1 MSSLYQKLVILQKT
15 VRGLAPDAQGGSASA
30 GYRYV
35 SGGKVLDI
43 VRPKMDEL
51 GLLLVQQVD
60 SIENERMDY
69 QVKTGAKSEILTKVM
84 MTFTWID
91 SESGEN
97 LPVRFGANGQNG
109 WDKGLGSALT
119 YAERYFLLK
128 FFHIATDE
136 DDVDARPDEEATP
149 LPARDADGW
158 HQPEKFPKPERKQS
172 PAAKK
177 PLEKGG
183 RAWNNA
189 VARVAK
195 GEPGLMDKL
204 RAAYV
209 WDEQTEADFADA
221 VFNYNLDN
229 RDKEGKLM

>member
-1 MSSLYQKLVILQKT
+1 MSSLYQKLVTLQKT
-15 VRGLAPDAQGGSASA
+15 VRGLAPNAQGGSSSA

-35 SGGKVLDI
+35 SGSKVLDI

-69 QVKTGAKSEILTKVM
+69 QVNSGPKSEILTKVM
-84 MTFTWID
+84 MTFTWVD
-91 SESGEN
+91 SESGET

-136 DDVDARPDEEATP
+136 DDVDARPSEDAKP
-149 LPARDADGW
+149 LSGGDW
-158 HQPEKFPKPERKQS
+158 TQPEKFPKPAPMKKMLKQGTAAWVQAVER
-172 PAAKK
+172 
-177 PLEKGG
+177 
-183 RAWNNA
+183 
-189 VARVAK
+189 VARR
-195 GEPGLMDKL
+195 EPGLKEKL
-204 RAAYV
+204 MSLYEWNEIIDGAFEE
-209 WDEQTEADFADA
+209 D
-221 VFNYNLDN
+221 VFNYKINN
-229 RDKEGKLM
+229 NIK

>member
-1 MSSLYQKLVILQKT
+1 MSSLYQKLVVLQRT
-15 VRGLAPDAQGGSASA
+15 VRGLAPNAQGGSSSV
-30 GYRYV
+30 GYCYV

-69 QVKTGAKSEILTKVM
+69 QVKSGAKSEILTKVM

-91 SESGEN
+91 SESGET

-136 DDVDARPDEEATP
+136 DDVDLRPAEEATP
-149 LPARDADGW
+149 LPALAADGW
-158 HQPEKFPKPERKQS
+158 QQPEKFPKPGKKQS
-172 PAAKK
+172 PAKK
-177 PLEKGG
+177 PLEKDS
-183 RAWNNA
+183 RAWNSA
-189 VARVAK
+189 VARMAK
-195 GEPGLMDKL
+195 GEPGLMDKI
-204 RAAYV
+204 RATYIL
-209 WDEQTEADFADA
+209 DEQTEADFADA

-229 RDKEGKLM
+229 RDNDGKLI